1 MQEADDEQA
10 IEDIKT
16 KGLVQVGG
24 DFIIGL
30 ATVKPNNFFSGIFKS
45 IKKIDKDSNG
55 FVTIEELDEIFRE
68 WYPLETEGKTMNRY
82 LKKVYGSV
90 SNRNLINYKQL
101 KSDMLAKVQLATADS
116 SKGLAEIK
124 RSLTVTKQRVDDE
137 DDLSMLK
144 IEGMQPMGGV
154 LEQPRPRKLLQ
165 ISDPKGAGGLAL
177 DTISMRSVTPMHMN

>member
-1 MQEADDEQA
+1 
-10 IEDIKT
+10 
-16 KGLVQVGG
+16 
-24 DFIIGL
+24 
-30 ATVKPNNFFSGIFKS
+30 
-45 IKKIDKDSNG
+45 
-55 FVTIEELDEIFRE
+55 
-68 WYPLETEGKTMNRY
+68 
-82 LKKVYGSV
+82 
-90 SNRNLINYKQL
+90 
-101 KSDMLAKVQLATADS
+101 MLAKVQLATADS

-144 IEGMQPMGGV
+144 IEGMQPMGGL

>member
-30 ATVKPNNFFSGIFKS
+30 ATMKPNNFFSGIFKS

-90 SNRNLINYKQL
+90 SNRNLINYK
-101 KSDMLAKVQLATADS
+101 
-116 SKGLAEIK
+116 
-124 RSLTVTKQRVDDE
+124 
-137 DDLSMLK
+137 
-144 IEGMQPMGGV
+144 
-154 LEQPRPRKLLQ
+154 
-165 ISDPKGAGGLAL
+165 
-177 DTISMRSVTPMHMN
+177 